1 MTDLGDLVCAAT
13 DEMRRALTGA
23 ASGDWTA
30 RAGDLA
36 WTCLDTGAH
45 VADDLF
51 SYASQVLAQPVD
63 GYLPIEARL
72 EKRAAPDTLLEC
84 VVMCGQML
92 RLAVKDTPM
101 TARAWHPYGTAD
113 PDGFAAMG
121 VVEVLVHTYDI
132 ARASACPGG
141 RPPTSA
147 RRRWLACSPM
157 HRAVP
162 RQMSSCGARADRLWA
177 VCRGCRSGAGTRRSG
192 PDQRV
197 PRHSDRAATGPVKR
211 VPLLHE
217 RGDNSSKEVQP
228 PSPGSGSSTAASD
241 SPET

>member
-23 ASGDWTA
+23 ASADWTA

-72 EKRAAPDTLLEC
+72 EKRAAPDTLLQC

-132 ARASACPGG
+132 SQGLGVSWRPPPALCAPALARLFPDASGGPATDVLLWGTGRSALGG
-141 RPPTSA
+141 RPRLPQW
-147 RRRWLACSPM
+147 RWD
-157 HRAVP
+157 
-162 RQMSSCGARADRLWA
+162 SS
-177 VCRGCRSGAGTRRSG
+177 VRS
-192 PDQRV
+192 
-197 PRHSDRAATGPVKR
+197 
-211 VPLLHE
+211 
-217 RGDNSSKEVQP
+217 
-228 PSPGSGSSTAASD
+228 
-241 SPET
+241 